1 MGELRLRARTA
12 GAAAG
17 FHLTQMAASQP
28 HVAIACG
35 GTGGHF
41 FPGVA
46 VARALQQQNVR
57 VTLWVSNK
65 AIDQKAVATVPDLAH
80 VRTPAVALEWR
91 RPWRF
96 LFGLRTA
103 MRQVRTAMADDRPE
117 AVLAMGGF
125 TSAAPVWVGR
135 KLGAATFLHESNAVP
150 GRANRLLSRWAD
162 EVLVGMAPAAER
174 FGNSHVE
181 VTGTPVRDDFR
192 GLDQRPSREALGLP
206 PDQPMVL
213 VIGGSQGAR
222 GVNRLVTA
230 ASTEWRGVSL
240 LHVCGA
246 TDEAE
251 VRAAYAGAANKVQ
264 VHAFLKDMPQA
275 LGAATLA
282 VSRAGAS
289 SIAELAAARVP
300 AVFIP
305 LPNSADDHQRANA
318 AVVVAA
324 GGGKVLEQHVT
335 SSGELARVVEELLQ
349 DDPARTKM
357 VEGMAALDRPESATQ
372 IADRILRRL

>member
-1 MGELRLRARTA
+1 
-12 GAAAG
+12 
-17 FHLTQMAASQP
+17 MAASQP

-80 VRTPAVALEWR
+80 VSTPAVALEWR

-103 MRQVRTAMADDRPE
+103 MRQVRAAMADDRPE

-135 KLGAATFLHESNAVP
+135 KLGVATFLHESNAVP

-181 VTGTPVRDDFR
+181 VTGTPVRDAFR
-192 GLDQRPSREALGLP
+192 GLDQRASREALGLP

-222 GVNRLVTA
+222 GVNHLVTA

-251 VRAAYAGAANKVQ
+251 VRAAYAGAANEVQ
-264 VHAFLKDMPQA
+264 VHAFLEDMPQA

-300 AVFIP
+300 SVFIP

-318 AVVVAA
+318 AAVVAA
-324 GGGKVLEQHVT
+324 GGGKVLEQYET
-335 SSGELARVVEELLQ
+335 SSAELARVVEELLQ
-349 DDPARTKM
+349 NDPGRAKM
-357 VEGMAALDRPESATQ
+357 AEGMAALDRPESATQ

>member
-1 MGELRLRARTA
+1 
-12 GAAAG
+12 
-17 FHLTQMAASQP
+17 MAASQP
-28 HVAIACG
+28 YVAIACG

-65 AIDQKAVATVPDLAH
+65 AIDQKAVATVSDLTH
-80 VRTPAVALEWR
+80 VTTPAVALEWR

-96 LFGLRTA
+96 LFGLQTA
-103 MRQVRTAMADDRPE
+103 MRQVRAAMEADRPG

-125 TSAAPVWVGR
+125 TSAAPILVGR
-135 KLGAATFLHESNAVP
+135 KMGAATLLHESNAVP

-174 FGNSHVE
+174 FRENHVE

-192 GLDQRPSREALGLP
+192 GLDQRACREQLGLP
-206 PDQPMVL
+206 RDQAMVL

-230 ASTEWRGVSL
+230 ASPKWREVSL
-240 LHVCGA
+240 LHICGA

-251 VRAAYAGAANKVQ
+251 VRAAYAGVANEVR

-318 AVVVAA
+318 SAVVAA
-324 GGGKVLEQHVT
+324 GGGRLLEQDET
-335 SSGELARVVEELLQ
+335 SPDELACTVEELLQ
-349 DDPARTKM
+349 NDHVLSKM
-357 VEGMAALDRPESATQ
+357 TAGMATLDRPESAAQ